1 IENTPLDVLDIA
13 VGASHALKL
22 NWAGVDV
29 VTDNRTNK
37 NYVLEV
43 NRRPG
48 LTERSSEISA
58 LYGYLKGLA
67 PIKD

>member
-1 IENTPLDVLDIA
+1 M
-13 VGASHALKL
+13 LKM
-22 NWAGVDV
+22 AGVDV

-48 LTERSSEISA
+48 LTEKSTEISA

-67 PIKD
+67 SVKV